1 MWIKSSTALCEKTL
15 FFRRNGVWIKSSIAL
30 CEKKLYFSLC
40 FRSGRHSGLGRS
52 WGELGRPGSDLGAI
66 QGELGRAGATWS
78 ELERPGPSRGDL
90 GAIQGELG
98 RSRAQEIK
106 EPYTYTLIG
115 SALQGN
121 SR

>member
-1 MWIKSSTALCEKTL
+1 M
-15 FFRRNGVWIKSSIAL
+15 WIKSSIAL
-30 CEKKLYFSLC
+30 CEKTLFFTMFSLWALW
-40 FRSGRHSGLGRS
+40 RA
-52 WGELGRPGSDLGAI
+52 GA
-66 QGELGRAGATWS
+66 ELGRAGATWS
-78 ELERPGPSRGDL
+78 ELERPGPSRGEL